1 MKKLI
6 AIALVLILFSIPVMA
21 QEEPVQDEKLL
32 QSFLDYKFKLGQEL
46 QASAQLHA
54 QVIRLRKQVVG
65 LKAQI
70 KTLIAEKAK
79 NVLKAEPEKKE

>member
-32 QSFLDYKFKLGQEL
+32 QSFLEYKFKLGQEL